1 VAILFLEKAPGFSL
15 KNKRKLKKW
24 ICRTIEAEKRR
35 CGDISFVFE
44 QDEEVYRVN
53 LEYLQHDWY
62 TDVISFDYNEGK
74 KVNGDIIIS
83 VDRIKE
89 NAGKFG
95 VTAGE
100 EMRRVMIHGVL
111 HLLGYEDHRKEE
123 REKMTG
129 LENKYLALW
138 QNIEGK
144 EDGKV

>member
-24 ICRTIEAEKRR
+24 ICRTIEAEKRI

-62 TDVISFDYNEGK
+62 TDVISFDYNKGK

-95 VTAGE
+95 VTARE

-111 HLLGYEDHRKEE
+111 HLLGYEDHSKEE

-144 EDGKV
+144 EDGRI